1 MVNASTLV
9 FSTQPQA
16 NVALLRR
23 HKCNLPDLSTIVSIS
38 WHLWA
43 FYFLGKSLPL
53 SSSSIIFPTLF
64 RRRQSR
70 RGVTKKE
77 VWGHI
82 GNRQRTSILSLYKSP
97 FQNRGS
103 NFSLRNSRQAWLFA
117 QTNLSQGLSW
127 FSRTF
132 HFGGLEFSILDLS
145 WSGFFF
151 RKKQPPNVV
160 LQRTIFEALHVCTEA
175 WKMETQCVNI
185 FVRLKCCSK
194 HFLISSYLWSWAFTR
209 EMNRPPRFKCW
220 MSLHCKLQAVTLA
233 KIVRVWCALFFT
245 LDLLSYCE

>member
-43 FYFLGKSLPL
+43 FYFLDKSLPL

-82 GNRQRTSILSLYKSP
+82 GNRQRTSILFYFINHLFKIEGWRY
-97 FQNRGS
+97 NS

-117 QTNLSQGLSW
+117 QTNLSQGFSW

-132 HFGGLEFSILDLS
+132 HFGRLEKSTFKRIVLTSFRS
-145 WSGFFF
+145 SGTSVDF
-151 RKKQPPNVV
+151 KKN
-160 LQRTIFEALHVCTEA
+160 LTNS
-175 WKMETQCVNI
+175 NI
-185 FVRLKCCSK
+185 PQTS
-194 HFLISSYLWSWAFTR
+194 
-209 EMNRPPRFKCW
+209 
-220 MSLHCKLQAVTLA
+220 
-233 KIVRVWCALFFT
+233 
-245 LDLLSYCE
+245 

>member
-1 MVNASTLV
+1 MQLTGPIHN
-9 FSTQPQA
+9 
-16 NVALLRR
+16 
-23 HKCNLPDLSTIVSIS
+23 C
-38 WHLWA
+38 
-43 FYFLGKSLPL
+43 FYFLAFMSLLDKSLPL

-82 GNRQRTSILSLYKSP
+82 GNRQRTSILFYFINHLFKIEGATFHSETV
-97 FQNRGS
+97 
-103 NFSLRNSRQAWLFA
+103 RQAWLFA

-132 HFGGLEFSILDLS
+132 HYGGLEFSILDLS

-175 WKMETQCVNI
+175 WKMETKCVNI

-209 EMNRPPRFKCW
+209 EVNRPPRFKCW
-220 MSLHCKLQAVTLA
+220 IFLQAVTLA

>member
-23 HKCNLPDLSTIVSIS
+23 HKCNIPDLSIIVSIS

-43 FYFLGKSLPL
+43 FYFLDKSLPL

-82 GNRQRTSILSLYKSP
+82 GNRQRTSILFYFINHLFKIEGATFHSETADKHGFSHKQICHKAFHGSAALFTLEDWSFP
-97 FQNRGS
+97 FWIYLDRGS
-103 NFSLRNSRQAWLFA
+103 FSGQSNHQMSFCREPSLRLFMFA
-117 QTNLSQGLSW
+117 QRPG
-127 FSRTF
+127 
-132 HFGGLEFSILDLS
+132 
-145 WSGFFF
+145 
-151 RKKQPPNVV
+151 K
-160 LQRTIFEALHVCTEA
+160 
-175 WKMETQCVNI
+175 WKCVNI